1 MTSTMKRWAFAPLVA
16 PLAALALA
24 ACGERET
31 EGPAGAPAAVDETLA
46 QVVDGGDLSTLDG
59 VIEKAGLGT
68 VLEGV
73 GPYTVLAP
81 VNAAFTG
88 DVAEQA
94 DAAAAAAMIRAHIL
108 PGAVT
113 RADIAKALDAD
124 ADGKVEMRTM
134 DDGLV
139 TFSRDGT
146 TIVAT
151 GPGGATARLTGEETA
166 ATNGVAQPIDGL
178 LVAPAA

>member
-1 MTSTMKRWAFAPLVA
+1 MTSTMKRWALA

-24 ACGERET
+24 ACGEREA

-94 DAAAAAAMIRAHIL
+94 DAAAAAAMIRAHTL

-113 RADIAKALDAD
+113 RADIGKALDAD

>member
-46 QVVDGGDLSTLDG
+46 QVVDGGDLSTLEG

>member
-1 MTSTMKRWAFAPLVA
+1 MTSTMKRWAVA

-24 ACGERET
+24 ACGEREA
-31 EGPAGAPAAVDETLA
+31 EAPAGAPAAVDETLA

-88 DVAEQA
+88 DLAEQA

>member
-1 MTSTMKRWAFAPLVA
+1 MTSTMKRWALAPLVT

-24 ACGERET
+24 ACGEREA
-31 EGPAGAPAAVDETLA
+31 EAPAGAPPAVDETLA
-46 QVVDGGDLSTLDG
+46 QIVDRGDLSTLAG

-113 RADIAKALDAD
+113 RADIGKALDAD

>member
-1 MTSTMKRWAFAPLVA
+1 MTSTMKRWALAPLVT

-31 EGPAGAPAAVDETLA
+31 EGPAGVPAAVDETLA
-46 QVVDGGDLSTLDG
+46 QVVDGGDLSTLEG

-94 DAAAAAAMIRAHIL
+94 DAAAVAAMIRAHIL

>member
-1 MTSTMKRWAFAPLVA
+1 MTRTMMRWAVA
-16 PLAALALA
+16 PLAVLALA
-24 ACGERET
+24 ACGDREAET
-31 EGPAGAPAAVDETLA
+31 PAGAPAATDETLA
-46 QVVDGGDLSTLDG
+46 QIVDGGDLSTLDG

>member
-1 MTSTMKRWAFAPLVA
+1 MTSTMKRWALA

-24 ACGERET
+24 ACGEREA
-31 EGPAGAPAAVDETLA
+31 EGPAGTPAAVDETLA

-113 RADIAKALDAD
+113 RADIGKALDAD

-178 LVAPAA
+178 LVAPAG

>member
-1 MTSTMKRWAFAPLVA
+1 MTSTMKRWALA

-24 ACGERET
+24 ACGEREA

-113 RADIAKALDAD
+113 RADIGKALDAD

-178 LVAPAA
+178 LVAPAG

>member
-1 MTSTMKRWAFAPLVA
+1 MTSTMKRWALAPLVA

-24 ACGERET
+24 GCGDRPA
-31 EGPAGAPAAVDETLA
+31 EGPAGAPVATNKTLA
-46 QVVDGGDLSTLDG
+46 QVIYGGNLSTLDE

-81 VNAAFTG
+81 VNGAFTG

>member
-46 QVVDGGDLSTLDG
+46 QVVDGGDLSTLEG

-94 DAAAAAAMIRAHIL
+94 DAAAAAMIRAHIL

-113 RADIAKALDAD
+113 RADIGKALDAD

-178 LVAPAA
+178 LVAPAG

>member
-31 EGPAGAPAAVDETLA
+31 EGPAGVPAAVDETLA
-46 QVVDGGDLSTLDG
+46 QVVDGGDLSTLEG

>member
-46 QVVDGGDLSTLDG
+46 QVVDGGALSTLEG

-113 RADIAKALDAD
+113 RADIGKALDAD